1 MDKGD
6 YFASQDEDSIVIGFG
21 IAQQFKLNLMDELTI
36 RGRQFPVKGILKET
50 GGKDDVAVFMPISVA
65 RCVFSCIIGPSGH
78 GKSTLMHLIGGLDR
92 PTEGRVFIDGSD
104 ITGLSNSE
112 LAALRAR
119 MIGFVF
125 QFFNLL
131 PNLTA
136 EENVETAMM
145 FSGNRDRMQKGKA
158 RELLSLVGLSEKL
171 NAKPSE
177 LSGGQQQRVAI
188 ARALA
193 NDPEILLMDEPTGN
207 LDSES
212 EAEVLNAIF
221 KLHKERKTVVI
232 VTHNNEIAKK
242 AEIVFEIR
250 DGRLKSSS

>member
-1 MDKGD
+1 MNNMIIKTENLVKT
-6 YFASQDEDSIVIGFG
+6 YNTKVKAYALRG
-21 IAQQFKLNLMDELTI
+21 IDLEIPMC
-36 RGRQFPVKGILKET
+36 
-50 GGKDDVAVFMPISVA
+50 S
-65 RCVFSCIIGPSGH
+65 FSCIIGPSGH
-78 GKSTLMHLIGGLDR
+78 GKSTLIHLIGGLDR
-92 PTEGRVFIDGSD
+92 PTEGHVFIDGAD

-112 LAALRAR
+112 LTKFRASK
-119 MIGFVF
+119 IGFVF

-145 FSGNRDRMQKGKA
+145 FLKTDEKAQKEKA
-158 RELLSLVGLSEKL
+158 KELLSLVGLSEKL
-171 NAKPSE
+171 RAKPSE

-193 NDPEILLMDEPTGN
+193 NDPDILLMDEPTGN

-212 EAEVLNAIF
+212 ETEVLNAIF
-221 KLHKERKTVVI
+221 KLHKEGKTVVI

-242 AEIVFEIR
+242 AEMVFEIK
-250 DGRLKSSS
+250 DGKLDGKWKN

>member
-1 MDKGD
+1 MNDM
-6 YFASQDEDSIVIGFG
+6 VIRTE
-21 IAQQFKLNLMDELTI
+21 KLVKTYAVGKITTNAL
-36 RGRQFPVKGILKET
+36 RGVTMEIPRG
-50 GGKDDVAVFMPISVA
+50 S
-65 RCVFSCIIGPSGH
+65 FSCIVGPSGH

-92 PTEGRVFIDGSD
+92 PTEGRVFIDCTD
-104 ITGLSNSE
+104 ISQLSNIR
-112 LAALRAR
+112 LAELRAR
-119 MIGFVF
+119 KIGFVF

-131 PNLTA
+131 QNLTA

-145 FSGNRDRMQKGKA
+145 FSGTPEKAQSVRA

-171 NAKPSE
+171 KAKPSG

-212 EAEVLNAIF
+212 EAEVLDILF
-221 KLHKERKTVVI
+221 RLHRQGKTVVI
-232 VTHNNEIAKK
+232 VTHNSEIAKR
-242 AEIVFEIR
+242 AEAVVEIR
-250 DGRLKSSS
+250 DGRVVTA

>member
-1 MDKGD
+1 MNDAIIRTENLEKIYATGKVKTHALRGVSLD
-6 YFASQDEDSIVIGFG
+6 ILRGAFCAIV
-21 IAQQFKLNLMDELTI
+21 
-36 RGRQFPVKGILKET
+36 
-50 GGKDDVAVFMPISVA
+50 
-65 RCVFSCIIGPSGH
+65 GPSGH

-92 PTEGRVFIDGSD
+92 PTGGTVLIDGGD
-104 ITGLSNSE
+104 ITRISNSQ

-119 MIGFVF
+119 KIGFVF

-131 PNLTA
+131 QSLTA
-136 EENVETAMM
+136 EENVATAMM
-145 FSGNRDRMQKGKA
+145 FAGVPEKRQSEKA

-171 NAKPSE
+171 KSKPSE

-212 EAEVLNAIF
+212 EAEVLDTVF
-221 KLHKERKTVVI
+221 RLHKEGKTVII
-232 VTHNNEIAKK
+232 VTHNNDIAKR
-242 AEIVFEIR
+242 AEMLIKIK
-250 DGRLKSSS
+250 DGKLADRGSLT

>member
-1 MDKGD
+1 MNNMIIKTENLIKTYNTGRVKT
-6 YFASQDEDSIVIGFG
+6 YALRG
-21 IAQQFKLNLMDELTI
+21 ISLEI
-36 RGRQFPVKGILKET
+36 P
-50 GGKDDVAVFMPISVA
+50 GGT
-65 RCVFSCIIGPSGH
+65 FSCIIGPSGH
-78 GKSTLMHLIGGLDR
+78 GKSTLMHLIGGLDK
-92 PTEGRVFIDGSD
+92 PTEGHVFIDGAD

-112 LAALRAR
+112 LAGLRAKK
-119 MIGFVF
+119 IGFVF

-131 PNLTA
+131 QNLTA
-136 EENVETAMM
+136 QENVETAMM
-145 FSGNRDRMQKGKA
+145 FSKISSAPSFSKRRKEISPFEKGGLRGILMATSDKPHTEKA
-158 RELLSLVGLSEKL
+158 KELLSLVGLSDKL

-193 NDPEILLMDEPTGN
+193 NDPDILLMDEPTGN

-212 EAEVLNAIF
+212 EAEVLDAVF
-221 KLHKERKTVVI
+221 KLYKEGKTVVI

-242 AEIVFEIR
+242 AEMIFEIR